1 MRTRRALGAD
11 GPETLPL
18 ALGAM
23 SFASVYQPTDEETSQ
38 AALRAALDAGI
49 TIVDT
54 ADVYGFGLSEQIV
67 GRGLAG
73 RRDDAIVSTKFGLG
87 VEEGPDGQP
96 RLGVNGSPEYARKAL
111 DASLARLGMDH
122 VDIWFL
128 HRVDR
133 RVPVE
138 ETVGAM
144 AEQVAAGK
152 VRHLGLSE
160 VSADTLR
167 AAHAV
172 HPISVVQSEYS
183 LWARDPEPEVLPT
196 CAELGV
202 SFWAFSPLGR
212 GFLTGTVR
220 SPDDLGP
227 EDFRRGL
234 PRFQGE
240 AFQRNLDMVDH
251 VVALAER
258 KGCTAAQLGLAWV
271 LARGGEHVI
280 ALFGTRR
287 ADAVRENLGALDVTL
302 TPEELEE
309 IDAILPSPA
318 GERYATQ
325 YRASWD

>member
-1 MRTRRALGAD
+1 MRRHGGGLPDA
-11 GPETLPL
+11 LPL

-23 SFASVYQPTDEETSQ
+23 SFAGVYQPTDETTSQ
-38 AALRAALDAGI
+38 ATLAAALDAGI
-49 TIVDT
+49 RIIDT
-54 ADVYGFGLSEQIV
+54 ADVYGFGLSEEIV
-67 GRGLAG
+67 GRGLKG
-73 RRDDAIVSTKFGLG
+73 RRDEAILATKFGLVVAADEQG
-87 VEEGPDGQP
+87 RPA
-96 RLGVNGSPEYARKAL
+96 LGVDGSPAYAAKAL
-111 DASLARLGMDH
+111 EGSLRRLDTDH
-122 VDIWFL
+122 VDVWFL

-152 VRHLGLSE
+152 VRFLGLSE
-160 VSADTLR
+160 VSAETLR

-172 HPISVVQSEYS
+172 HPISVVQSECS
-183 LWARDPEPEVLPT
+183 LWARDAEPEVLPA
-196 CAELGV
+196 CAELDV
-202 SFWAFSPLGR
+202 AFWAFSPLGR
-212 GFLTGTVR
+212 GFLTGAVR

-240 AFQRNLDMVDH
+240 AFQANLDLVRH

-258 KGCTAAQLGLAWV
+258 KGCTPAQLALAWV
-271 LARGGEHVI
+271 LSRGEHVF

-287 ADAVRENLGALDVTL
+287 AEAVQENLGALEVTL
-302 TPEELEE
+302 SAAELEE
-309 IDAILPSPA
+309 IDRILPAPV

-325 YRASWD
+325 YRAAWD